1 VPNLKY
7 LGIILESKLSF
18 KDHIIYTAEKCSKL
32 IFALARS
39 AKLNWGAGLCGT
51 ENYTCAILPLLL
63 YGAPISINAI
73 KKVSYKQK
81 IIRVQRLINIRIA
94 KAYRTV
100 SNEALCMI
108 TGLTP
113 IDIKIEEVASL
124 FQITKG
130 RTKEELPFDLD
141 TRIKHWPHHAFSI
154 SLLKQLNDEDNDLEI
169 FTDGSKTKQ
178 GVGAGVA
185 IYRRGTHTRSLKYRL
200 HDKCTNNQAEQMA
213 ILKSLPHVT
222 KEHSPNKTVTIY
234 TDSQMTLNS
243 LTN

>member
-1 VPNLKY
+1 M
-7 LGIILESKLSF
+7 LGSNLSF
-18 KDHIIYTAEKCSKL
+18 KDHIIYTAENCSKL

-39 AKLNWGAGLCGT
+39 AKLNWELGCATLKT
-51 ENYTCAILPLLL
+51 IYTGAILPLLL
-63 YGAPISINAI
+63 YGAPIWVSAI
-73 KKVSYKQK
+73 KKASYKQQ

-94 KAYRTV
+94 KDYRTV

-113 IDIKIEEVASL
+113 IDIKIEEFASL

-130 RTKEELPFDLD
+130 RTKEELPFGLD
-141 TRIKHWPHHAFSI
+141 TRIKHWPHLAFSI
-154 SLLKQLNDEDNDLEI
+154 SLLKERNYEDNDLEI

-185 IYRRGTHTRSLKYRL
+185 IYRRGTHTRSLKYRF

-213 ILKSLPHVT
+213 ILKSLLHVT

-234 TDSQMTLNS
+234 TDSQTTLNS